1 MDNNQLEKMAEE
13 RYPVTDVYGEDINDY
28 ERKIFIEGYKAN
40 NSLEELEKHINGL
53 KSYTKAYTTENGIEW
68 VRKDSILNKI
78 QELKTKQ

>member
-1 MDNNQLEKMAEE
+1 MLEEQL
-13 RYPVTDVYGEDINDY
+13 
-28 ERKIFIEGYKAN
+28 KAN